1 MNIVIIGAGT
11 VGASLAQELCEKQ
24 HNVCLVDRDEGA
36 LRELEEQLDL
46 QTVCGSGCEV
56 PVLFQSGVMNADLC
70 LAVTDVDAVNLV
82 SASLAKALGGR
93 RSVARVFDD
102 AFMDHSTIDYQRHFR
117 VDRLLSLES
126 LTALELAKQIRM
138 PGLFAVENFARGEVA
153 VQEVVAEDDA
163 QAVGVP
169 LKELNLPRDVRIG
182 LITTEA
188 QSVIPGGDAHIRS
201 GDRITLLGERNALE
215 NVKRMFEHKAPP
227 RISVIIGGGGQVGY
241 NLARHLQKRRC
252 NVMIMETDERRCQYL
267 SEKLDE
273 SVTVLHADV
282 TRRSKM
288 EEARVGKA
296 DVFVAATGH
305 DEDNIVCGVE
315 AKELGSRRI
324 LSIVRRPDYANVLE
338 KLGIDLAVSPRE
350 VMEHQILGMLQSG
363 PILTRSTVAG
373 GDAEIWEVEV
383 QASAPITRAALREFD
398 LGHALIAA
406 IDREEYVRVPVADD
420 KLIAGDTVVVL
431 VQNDNIK
438 HVAQLFDV
446 PRKHRL

>member
-1 MNIVIIGAGT
+1 
-11 VGASLAQELCEKQ
+11 
-24 HNVCLVDRDEGA
+24 
-36 LRELEEQLDL
+36 
-46 QTVCGSGCEV
+46 
-56 PVLFQSGVMNADLC
+56 
-70 LAVTDVDAVNLV
+70 
-82 SASLAKALGGR
+82 
-93 RSVARVFDD
+93 
-102 AFMDHSTIDYQRHFR
+102 
-117 VDRLLSLES
+117 
-126 LTALELAKQIRM
+126 
-138 PGLFAVENFARGEVA
+138 LFAVENFARSEGA
-153 VQEVVAEDDA
+153 VQEVVAEADA
-163 QAVGVP
+163 QAVGVH

-182 LITTEA
+182 LISTESH
-188 QSVIPGGDAHIRS
+188 SVIPGRDAHIRT
-201 GDRITLLGERNALE
+201 GDRVTLLGERNALE

-252 NVMIMETDERRCQYL
+252 NVMIMESDERRCQYL

-315 AKELGSRRI
+315 ARELGSRRI

-350 VMEHQILGMLQSG
+350 VMGHQILGMLQAG
-363 PILTRSTVAG
+363 PILTRSTIAG

-383 QASAPITRAALREFD
+383 QASAPITGAALREFD

-406 IDREEYVRVPVADD
+406 IDREEYVRVPGADD

-431 VQNDNIK
+431 VQKDNIK
-438 HVAQLFDV
+438 HVAELFDV
-446 PRKHRL
+446 PRKHRP